1 MATQPIAPPTS
12 AATRILDRSM
22 CLAIARSWPP
32 ITKTVPTDSPIIST
46 QANRRFLHFQKD
58 IINSPALRKLFSAH
72 NKLDSWLDTRA
83 LPFPLKNGIYLLPTD
98 LYNETEG
105 KLADFTGNILPP
117 LLTAVE
123 ADYAASIERARQE
136 LADMFNEAD
145 YLPPAGF
152 MARITFS
159 WSYLQFGVSEALRQI
174 SREAFAREQE
184 KLEMQMKEGS
194 AEIRKILRLQWQE
207 MVNHMVDRLTDED
220 GKKKVF
226 RNSMLDKINDAIS
239 VFNPRNL
246 SEDSDLALLVNQA
259 QQMLNGVSP
268 EQLRSDEAIRRN
280 LQQGFSQMKQQLD
293 GLVEQEAERQIRFS

>member
-1 MATQPIAPPTS
+1 
-12 AATRILDRSM
+12 
-22 CLAIARSWPP
+22 
-32 ITKTVPTDSPIIST
+32 
-46 QANRRFLHFQKD
+46 
-58 IINSPALRKLFSAH
+58 
-72 NKLDSWLDTRA
+72 
-83 LPFPLKNGIYLLPTD
+83 LKNGIYLLPTD
-98 LYNETEG
+98 LYNETEA

-117 LLTAVE
+117 LLSAVE
-123 ADYAASIERARQE
+123 TDYSAATQRAQQE
-136 LADMFNEAD
+136 LADMFNPAD
-145 YLPPAGF
+145 YLPVQGF
-152 MARITFS
+152 MARIAFS

-174 SREAFAREQE
+174 SREAFSREQE

-280 LQQGFSQMKQQLD
+280 LQQSFSQMKQQLD
-293 GLVEQEAERQIRFS
+293 CLVEEEADRQIRFS